1 MQGLLWINQRVLMII
16 QLKRRTSQIQK
27 YIVGFVWGLLIVI
40 KIKTAFV
47 GQKKKEWIF
56 LWPWCWILFSIVHS
70 FFFYFRTTRK
80 SSQPADSCTCT
91 VLQCISVH
99 SHYRNHP
106 REPAHL
112 TEISKN
118 WWKQWRFHR
127 RIDGSVIHPL
137 RDKWTVTPE
146 CSVCWKFQRLV
157 PKKNQSLQN
166 LNYYFSTP
174 FFSLNCCRI
183 SFRSGYLSVRAHTNA
198 HTLTKDAFTLMRV
211 LSYRGR
217 GMVVVLTV
225 APSSNSDMGR
235 DRTSVITWG
244 IPTGT
249 HTHNHSGSTQ
259 LLWPTARNLEERDQQ
274 KTEPVS
280 F

>member
-1 MQGLLWINQRVLMII
+1 MDQWSIHSETNGRLPLSVQFVGNFKDWCQKKINLCKTWIII
-16 QLKRRTSQIQK
+16 SH
-27 YIVGFVWGLLIVI
+27 
-40 KIKTAFV
+40 TAF
-47 GQKKKEWIF
+47 F
-56 LWPWCWILFSIVHS
+56 
-70 FFFYFRTTRK
+70 
-80 SSQPADSCTCT
+80 
-91 VLQCISVH
+91 
-99 SHYRNHP
+99 
-106 REPAHL
+106 
-112 TEISKN
+112 
-118 WWKQWRFHR
+118 
-127 RIDGSVIHPL
+127 
-137 RDKWTVTPE
+137 
-146 CSVCWKFQRLV
+146 
-157 PKKNQSLQN
+157 
-166 LNYYFSTP
+166 
-174 FFSLNCCRI
+174 LNCCRI